1 MNTGPAI
8 KIENLS
14 KIFKSQESVV
24 KTEPVYAVRD
34 INLSVERGQIFG
46 LLGPNGAGKTTTMQ
60 MLTTLL
66 TPTSGKVTIAG
77 YDLLKQSDKVRES
90 IGYISQTGG
99 LENEATAI
107 ENLVLQARLHG
118 MSKEQAIARTNDLV
132 KHLQLEPFANRLV
145 KTYSGGQRRLVD
157 LALGIIHKP
166 AVLFLDE
173 PTLGLDPQNRAH
185 LWHQVKVLRD
195 QGTTILLTTHYLD
208 EADALCDRLA
218 IVDHGTLIIEGTPE
232 ELKKSVAGDSVTLE
246 LSPEEQTTGFR
257 ILKDQPF
264 VKDISMLK
272 DKIRLYVESG
282 EESLPLILRA
292 LDGSNI
298 TIKTISL
305 AHPTLDDVFLNFT
318 GRSLREN

>member
-1 MNTGPAI
+1 MNTAFAI

-14 KIFKSQESVV
+14 KLFKSQDRLA
-24 KTEPVYAVRD
+24 KAEPVYAVRN
-34 INLSVERGQIFG
+34 INMKVERGQIFG

-66 TPTSGKVTIAG
+66 KPTSGKVSIAG
-77 YDLLKQSDKVRES
+77 YDLLKEPDKVRES
-90 IGYISQTGG
+90 IGYISQIGG

-107 ENLVLQARLHG
+107 ENLVLQARLYG
-118 MSKEQAIARTNDLV
+118 MSKEQALARTHDLV
-132 KHLQLEPFANRLV
+132 KHLQLEAFANRLV

-185 LWHQVKVLRD
+185 LWQQVKVLRD
-195 QGTTILLTTHYLD
+195 NGTTILITTHYLD

-218 IVDHGTLIIEGTPE
+218 IVDHGTLIVEGTPE
-232 ELKKSVAGDSVTLE
+232 ELKKNVAGDSVTIE
-246 LSPEEQTTGFR
+246 LSPEEQTAGFK
-257 ILKDQPF
+257 ILKDLPF
-264 VKDISMLK
+264 VKDISIIK
-272 DKIRLYVESG
+272 DKIRVYVECG
-282 EESLPLILRA
+282 EESLPLILRT
-292 LDGSNI
+292 LDGSTI
-298 TIKTISL
+298 TIKTVSL

>member
-1 MNTGPAI
+1 MNTVPAI

-14 KIFKSQESVV
+14 KVFKSKSELI
-24 KTEPVYAVRD
+24 YAVRD
-34 INLSVERGQIFG
+34 ITMSVEKGKIFG

-77 YDLLKQSDKVRES
+77 YDLLKEPNKVRES
-90 IGYISQTGG
+90 IGYISQIGG
-99 LENEATAI
+99 LENEATAT
-107 ENLVLQARLHG
+107 ENLVLQAQLYG
-118 MSKEQAIARTNDLV
+118 MTKSQAIARTNDLI
-132 KHLQLEPFANRLV
+132 KQLMLESFANRLV
-145 KTYSGGQRRLVD
+145 KTYSGGQRRMVD
-157 LALGIIHKP
+157 LALGIIHQP

-185 LWHQVKVLRD
+185 LWEQIQRLRD
-195 QGTTILLTTHYLD
+195 QGTTILITTHYLD

-232 ELKKSVAGDSVTLE
+232 ELKKNVAGDSVTIE
-246 LSPEEQTTGFR
+246 LASEDQSSGFK
-257 ILKDQPF
+257 ILKEQAF
-264 VKDISMLK
+264 VKDISIIK

-282 EESLPLILRA
+282 EESLPLILRT
-292 LDGSNI
+292 LDSSNI
-298 TIKTISL
+298 AIKTISL